1 MGCRGGVEVIS
12 ILLALARTLRG
23 AWLVRPVPTIEVP

>member
-1 MGCRGGVEVIS
+1 VIS

>member
-1 MGCRGGVEVIS
+1 MPALTSAASFV
-12 ILLALARTLRG
+12 LAIARTLRG